1 MDQLLLNIHPP
12 SIKSLENFVIGDNF
26 EAISVIK
33 KFTTDK
39 NLQFFYLWGVQ
50 GSGKSHLSSVVKNN
64 NILVIE
70 DIESMSDIE
79 QIQAFSIF
87 NNCKEN
93 GKKLFIT
100 GSNSPNNMGLRSD
113 LASRLSWGLVYQIK
127 ALTDNEKKLALL
139 NYSKQKGISSNVK
152 VIEYCMKNLKRD
164 LHYLIATLDALDN
177 WSLKTKKPM
186 TIPLLKKLLETKE

>member
-113 LASRLSWGLVYQIK
+113 LASRLSWGIVYQIK

-139 NYSKQKGISSNVK
+139 NHSKQKGMSSNVK

-186 TIPLLKKLLETKE
+186 TIALLKKLLETKE

>member
-113 LASRLSWGLVYQIK
+113 LASRLSWGIVYQIK

-139 NYSKQKGISSNVK
+139 NHSKQKGMSSNVK

-164 LHYLIATLDALDN
+164 LHYLIATLDALDT

>member
-113 LASRLSWGLVYQIK
+113 LASRLSWGIVYQIK

-139 NYSKQKGISSNVK
+139 NHSKQKGMSSNVK

-164 LHYLIATLDALDN
+164 LHYLIATLDALDS

-186 TIPLLKKLLETKE
+186 TIPLLKKLLESTG

>member
-33 KFTTDK
+33 KFITDK

-50 GSGKSHLSSVVKNN
+50 GSGKSHLSSVVKKN

-70 DIESMSDIE
+70 DIESMNDIE
-79 QIQAFSIF
+79 QIEAFSIF

-113 LASRLSWGLVYQIK
+113 LASRLSWGIVYQIK

-139 NYSKQKGISSNVK
+139 NHSKQKGMSSNVK

>member
-100 GSNSPNNMGLRSD
+100 GSNSPNNMGLRSE

-127 ALTDNEKKLALL
+127 ALSDNEKKLALL
-139 NYSKQKGISSNVK
+139 NHSKQKGMSSNVK

>member
-113 LASRLSWGLVYQIK
+113 LASRLSWGIVYQIK

-139 NYSKQKGISSNVK
+139 NHSKQKGMSSNVK
-152 VIEYCMKNLKRD
+152 VIDYCMKNLKRD

>member
-12 SIKSLENFVIGDNF
+12 SIKSFENFVIGDNF

-50 GSGKSHLSSVVKNN
+50 GSGKSHLSSVVKKN

-87 NNCKEN
+87 NDCKEN

-113 LASRLSWGLVYQIK
+113 LASRLSWGIVYQIK

-139 NYSKQKGISSNVK
+139 SHSKQKGMSSNVK

>member
-93 GKKLFIT
+93 DKKLFIT

-113 LASRLSWGLVYQIK
+113 LASRLSWGIVYQIK

-139 NYSKQKGISSNVK
+139 NHSKQKGMSSNVK

>member
-113 LASRLSWGLVYQIK
+113 LASRLSWGIVYQIK

-139 NYSKQKGISSNVK
+139 NHSKQKGMSSNVK

-164 LHYLIATLDALDN
+164 LHYLIATLDALDS

>member
-79 QIQAFSIF
+79 QIQAFGIF

-113 LASRLSWGLVYQIK
+113 LASRLSWGIVYQIK

-139 NYSKQKGISSNVK
+139 NHSKQKGMSSNVK

>member
-1 MDQLLLNIHPP
+1 MDQLLLNIHLP

-113 LASRLSWGLVYQIK
+113 LASRLSWGIVYQIK

-139 NYSKQKGISSNVK
+139 NHSKQKGMSSNVK

>member
-113 LASRLSWGLVYQIK
+113 LASRLSWGIVYQIK

-139 NYSKQKGISSNVK
+139 NHSKQKGMSSNVK

-164 LHYLIATLDALDN
+164 LHYLIATLDALDT

-186 TIPLLKKLLETKE
+186 TIPLLKKLLEKKY

>member
-12 SIKSLENFVIGDNF
+12 SIKSLENFVIGYNF

-50 GSGKSHLSSVVKNN
+50 GSGKSHLSSVVKKN

-113 LASRLSWGLVYQIK
+113 LASRLSWGIVYQIK

-139 NYSKQKGISSNVK
+139 NHSKQKGMSSNVK

>member
-12 SIKSLENFVIGDNF
+12 SIKSLENFVIGANF

-33 KFTTDK
+33 KFISDK

-50 GSGKSHLSSVVKNN
+50 GSGKSHLSSVVKKN

-70 DIESMSDIE
+70 DIESMIDIE
-79 QIQAFSIF
+79 QIEAFNIF
-87 NNCKEN
+87 NNCKEK

-100 GSNSPNNMGLRSD
+100 GSNSPNNMGLRSE

-139 NYSKQKGISSNVK
+139 NHSKQKGMSSNVK
-152 VIEYCMKNLKRD
+152 VIDYCMKNLKRD
-164 LHYLIATLDALDN
+164 LHYLIATLDALDS

-186 TIPLLKKLLETKE
+186 TIPLLKKLLEIKE

>member
-113 LASRLSWGLVYQIK
+113 LASRLSWGIVYQIK

>member
-50 GSGKSHLSSVVKNN
+50 GSGKSHLSSVVKKN

-70 DIESMSDIE
+70 DIESMNDIE
-79 QIQAFSIF
+79 QIEAFSIF

-113 LASRLSWGLVYQIK
+113 LASRLSWGIVYQIK

-139 NYSKQKGISSNVK
+139 NHSKQKGMSSNVK